1 MKNKKILIILSDYLF
16 VRNYIETKVFNKI
29 INTKHYT
36 IEFLINKS
44 LKLNKKKLKNIKT
57 SYFEYSNNERQKF
70 LKIFQR
76 KIWIDR
82 SKSNSFKFKLKIYLN
97 FNKYINSDDEHLLQK
112 IIKFPL
118 RLLRFIK
125 NYISFFYDTLIIF
138 SPIHKLYEDKI
149 EINKLLKSKIFTYKP
164 DLIIMPTNTINPT
177 KYDLYKI
184 LKKVKIK
191 VLYLV
196 DNWDNLSS
204 KSTFFNKNS
213 LFTVW
218 GKQTLQ
224 HAVKIQKIKKKNVYL
239 MGTPRYEK
247 YFRLR
252 NKNITS
258 NFKFKYILFLES
270 TLPTESNIL
279 PLVDNIISGNNYL
292 RNLKLIYR
300 PHPWRK
306 SVKIFKQKYFKNI
319 IIDPQV
325 KENYLK
331 KNFQSYIQPN
341 LNYYPSLLKNAEFI
355 ISGPTSMIIEALILR
370 KPVLLLNF
378 KNENTL
384 LNPYN
389 IFKNFTHFKN
399 ISKSPAIIQNNEI
412 QNLEKDMIK
421 CSKLVNKNLYLK
433 IDRHRDFFLT
443 ENCKNYKSNLN
454 KIIKKILI

>member
-1 MKNKKILIILSDYLF
+1 
-16 VRNYIETKVFNKI
+16 
-29 INTKHYT
+29 
-36 IEFLINKS
+36 
-44 LKLNKKKLKNIKT
+44 
-57 SYFEYSNNERQKF
+57 
-70 LKIFQR
+70 
-76 KIWIDR
+76 
-82 SKSNSFKFKLKIYLN
+82 
-97 FNKYINSDDEHLLQK
+97 
-112 IIKFPL
+112 
-118 RLLRFIK
+118 
-125 NYISFFYDTLIIF
+125 
-138 SPIHKLYEDKI
+138 
-149 EINKLLKSKIFTYKP
+149 
-164 DLIIMPTNTINPT
+164 
-177 KYDLYKI
+177 
-184 LKKVKIK
+184 
-191 VLYLV
+191 
-196 DNWDNLSS
+196 
-204 KSTFFNKNS
+204 
-213 LFTVW
+213 
-218 GKQTLQ
+218 
-224 HAVKIQKIKKKNVYL
+224 

-247 YFRLR
+247 YFELR
-252 NKNITS
+252 NENITS

-378 KNENTL
+378 KNKKTL

-389 IFKNFTHFKN
+389 IFNNFVHFKN

-421 CSKLVNKNLYLK
+421 CSKLVNKNSYLK